1 MSLQHEKKTKSG
13 KMLEVDFYPVFNNG
27 SRLPVRAPKSK
38 RSTEE
43 QQKYNRAQATK
54 KLIRL
59 VNTNF
64 TEEDFYIS
72 PSFKPEFEPTDEA
85 AARKEI
91 NNFFRRLKRFRAR
104 EADKADTLLTEALEE
119 LKKNPKSKVAA
130 RQAAAQKELKKQF
143 SKELKYIY
151 CIEKANKWHF
161 HLFVTGA
168 GMTKKQ
174 IDEIWG
180 RGKVQN
186 EKYDPENFGPEG
198 AAAYMAKD
206 PKGKKSFAYSK
217 NLKKPK
223 QPKPKLRNIARKRYE
238 QMATVLTDDRD
249 YWEKKYKGYRFLRCY
264 SRLNPYN
271 GHYYI
276 SLVMYQSASTPL
288 AADFLTEGDKET
300 DWLNE
305 QDYVTEAY

>member
-1 MSLQHEKKTKSG
+1 MKNEKRTLSG
-13 KMLEVDFYPVFNNG
+13 KMLEVDFYPVFDNG
-27 SRLPVRAPKSK
+27 SRLPTRAPKSK

-59 VNTNF
+59 VNANF
-64 TEEDFYIS
+64 TEDDFYIH
-72 PSFKPEFEPTDEA
+72 PTFKEEFEPSDEKT
-85 AARKEI
+85 ARKEI
-91 NNFFRRLKRFRAR
+91 SNFFRRLKRFRER
-104 EADKADTLLTEALEE
+104 ELDKAETLLFEAQAE
-119 LKKNPKSKVAA
+119 LNQNPKSKSAA
-130 RQAAAQKELKKQF
+130 RQAETQKIRKAQF

-151 CIEKANKWHF
+151 CIEKAGKWHF
-161 HLFVTGA
+161 HLFITGA
-168 GMTKKQ
+168 GMTRKQ
-174 IDEIWG
+174 IEDIWG
-180 RGKVQN
+180 RGTVRN
-186 EKYDPENFGPEG
+186 DKYDPDTFGPEG

-223 QPKPKLRNIARKRYE
+223 QPKPKTKYISKKRYE
-238 QMATVLTDDRD
+238 KMATELVDDKEF
-249 YWEKKYKGYRFLRCY
+249 WEKRYKGYRFLRCY

-271 GHYYI
+271 NHWYI
-276 SLVMYQSASTPL
+276 SVVMYRSASAPL